1 MIPLLSPV
9 QQAVDTK
16 VTSQGPKEPFP
27 NGSEGAILGEMPSA
41 HDPGSVVIDRLAEV
55 ASLLDGGSVHETLQR
70 TVDLAVK
77 TIPGCEHAGVSLVHH
92 RKIATPAASDA
103 VPLRVDAIQYEV
115 GEGPCLNAIAE
126 AQTFKTDNLAEEVRW
141 PKFSA
146 RAQQETG
153 VTSMLAFRLFAR
165 GHTLGALNLYSKKK
179 AAFGDEADE
188 IGVLFATL
196 AATAL
201 AAAQTEEGL
210 NIALRSRDVI
220 GQAKGILM
228 ERHRITDDESFEM
241 LKVASQRLNV
251 RLAGVAEQVART
263 GESPAAD

>member
-1 MIPLLSPV
+1 VSSV
-9 QQAVDTK
+9 HDH
-16 VTSQGPKEPFP
+16 
-27 NGSEGAILGEMPSA
+27 GAILIE
-41 HDPGSVVIDRLAEV
+41 RLTEV
-55 ASLLDGGSVHETLQR
+55 AALLDAGSVHETLQR

-77 TIPGCEHAGVSLVHH
+77 TIPGCEHAGVSIVH
-92 RKIATPAASDA
+92 RSKIATPAASDA

-126 AQTFKTDNLAEEVRW
+126 SQTFLTDDLGHETRW

-146 RAQQETG
+146 RALQETG

-165 GHTLGALNLYSKKK
+165 GHTLGALNLYSTERV
-179 AAFGDEADE
+179 AFGEEAQE

-210 NIALRSRDVI
+210 RVAIRSRDVI

-228 ERHRITDDESFEM
+228 ERHRITDDQAFEM
-241 LKVASQRLNV
+241 LGRASNRLNV
-251 RLAGVAEQVART
+251 RVAAVAEELTRT
-263 GESPAAD
+263 GKSPAAD